1 MGSARTPHEAGLP
14 LQHRST
20 DEAATAE
27 AAADIPAPATDV
39 FRSRPV
45 QVLEE
50 DGVLFT
56 RYAVR

>member
-1 MGSARTPHEAGLP
+1 VGSARTSHEAGLP

-56 RYAVR
+56 R